1 MDGLNCKSLHHNGD
15 ERFLLFLYKREKAPI
30 YDLYF
35 VNKSGENLTK
45 VEVTRKHSTYNNFLE
60 ANFVDTIGTKVI
72 RNIGIEEQIQV
83 GDIKEQDNKVDDFE
97 FIFNIYLEGEIVSFS
112 KIINRRKLLL
122 GLIEVGIESEKSWFN
137 IMQETKEIKDSSF
150 SMDTIVDYFE
160 RKLKSKSSSMPEAEW
175 LELMK
180 AFNLLKPY
188 IYEYE
193 DTVKTVIDTSLIDWQ
208 NYFSGE

>member
-1 MDGLNCKSLHHNGD
+1 MDGLNCKSLHHSGD

-97 FIFNIYLEGEIVSFS
+97 FVFNIYLEGEIVSFS

-122 GLIEVGIESEKSWFN
+122 GLIEVGIKSEKSWFN
-137 IMQETKEIKDSSF
+137 IMQETKGIKDSSF
-150 SMDTIVDYFE
+150 SMDAIVDYFE
-160 RKLKSKSSSMPEAEW
+160 RKLKSKSSSMPEEEW

>member
-35 VNKSGENLTK
+35 VNKSGEILKK

-97 FIFNIYLEGEIVSFS
+97 FIVNIYLEGEIVSFS
-112 KIINRRKLLL
+112 KIINRKKLLL
-122 GLIEVGIESEKSWFN
+122 GLIEVGIESAKSGFY
-137 IMQETKEIKDSSF
+137 IMQETKEVKDSSF
-150 SMDTIVDYFE
+150 SMDAIVDYFE
-160 RKLKSKSSSMPEAEW
+160 IKLKSKSSSMPEEAW

-193 DTVKTVIDTSLIDWQ
+193 DTIKTVIDTSLIDWQ

>member
-1 MDGLNCKSLHHNGD
+1 MDGLNCKSLCNDGD

-137 IMQETKEIKDSSF
+137 IMQETKGIKDSSF

-160 RKLKSKSSSMPEAEW
+160 RKLKSKSSSMPEEEW

-180 AFNLLKPY
+180 AFNLLKSY

-193 DTVKTVIDTSLIDWQ
+193 DTVKTLIDTSLIDWK

>member
-60 ANFVDTIGTKVI
+60 ANFVGTIGTKVI

>member
-1 MDGLNCKSLHHNGD
+1 MDGLNCKSLYHNGD

-97 FIFNIYLEGEIVSFS
+97 FIFNIYLEDEIVSFS
-112 KIINRRKLLL
+112 KIINRKKLLL
-122 GLIEVGIESEKSWFN
+122 GFIEVGIESAKNGFN
-137 IMQETKEIKDSSF
+137 IMQETKEVKDSSF
-150 SMDTIVDYFE
+150 SMDVIVDYFE
-160 RKLKSKSSSMPEAEW
+160 IMLKSKSSSMAEEEW

-193 DTVKTVIDTSLIDWQ
+193 DTIETVIDTSLIDWQ